1 MASSIISNISSS
13 MTDTSNKIN
22 YSFNNTIHSS
32 FYGIPLITIGLISI
46 TSVVL
51 AYVTIAETDETQ
63 SETLMDLP
71 TTNHIGGG
79 KKHRKTHKKY
89 RKSTK

>member
-22 YSFNNTIHSS
+22 YSFNNTINSS
-32 FYGIPLITIGLISI
+32 FYGIPLITIGLIGI
-46 TSVVL
+46 TSIVL
-51 AYVTIAETDETQ
+51 AYVTIVETDETQ

-71 TTNHIGGG
+71 PTNHIGGG
-79 KKHRKTHKKY
+79 KKHRKTHKKH